1 MSDLFTLAIITP
13 LIVLVP
19 YVSRLIKMPTAVLE
33 ILFGAL
39 GVYFGLFSPSP
50 SFSAMA
56 EVGFLFL
63 MFLCGMEVDLYMF
76 RQLNRTL
83 LKKILCYFGIL
94 YALSSTITLSAKLPA
109 LYIIALPI
117 VSLGMIMT
125 LVRDYGKELPWLDLV
140 LKVGVLGE
148 LTSIILLVVVDGI
161 YLHGLGLDL
170 YKTLA
175 ILLAFLGIIVALM
188 QIFNILFWWFP
199 GLKSFIMPADNQAN
213 QDIRFTIML
222 FFSLVGIVAW
232 LKLEMVLG
240 AFLAGTIVS
249 TFFPHKHELFNK
261 LNDIGFGFFVPL
273 FFVHVGSTLDLKLV
287 LGNPELIYTALLVLL
302 VMLSLHLSASFA
314 LFRKHFPGGL
324 KDTAMFALSASMPLT
339 FLITTASVGLR
350 VGAINQ
356 NTYYSFLL
364 AAIFEGILFTTLI
377 KILMHARDKA

>member
-1 MSDLFTLAIITP
+1 MHDLFILTIITP

-19 YVSRLIKMPTAVLE
+19 YVSRLVKMPVAVLE
-33 ILFGAL
+33 IAFGAL
-39 GVYFGLFSPSP
+39 GVYFGLFTPNP
-50 SFSAMA
+50 SFGVMA

-63 MFLCGMEVDLYMF
+63 MFLGGMEVDLHMF
-76 RQLNRTL
+76 RQINRAL

-94 YALSSTITLSAKLPA
+94 YALSSAITLSAKLSA

-148 LTSIILLVVVDGI
+148 LTSIILLVIVDGI
-161 YLHGLGLDL
+161 YLHGLGLEL
-170 YKTLA
+170 YKTLG
-175 ILLAFLGIIVALM
+175 ILLLFLGAIIALM

-199 GLKSFIMPADNQAN
+199 GLKSFIMPTTDQAN
-213 QDIRFTIML
+213 QDIRFAIML
-222 FFSLVGIVAW
+222 FFSLIGLVAW

-240 AFLAGTIVS
+240 AFLAGTIVA
-249 TFFPHKHELFNK
+249 TFFPHKHELFDK

-273 FFVHVGSTLDLKLV
+273 FFIHVGSTLDLKLV
-287 LGNPELIYTALLVLL
+287 LANPKLIYHACLV
-302 VMLSLHLSASFA
+302 VCAMVGLHLVASFT
-314 LFRKHFPGGL
+314 LFRAHFANSL
-324 KDTAMFALSASMPLT
+324 KNTLAFALSASMPLT
-339 FLITTASVGLR
+339 FLVTTASVGLR

-377 KILMHARDKA
+377 KVLMHTQKKA